1 MSATGRPKKVLMTAD
16 TFGGV
21 WTYSIEL
28 AAALEKKGVQVFLA
42 TMGAPLTHEQLGD
55 TKRVPGL
62 ELFESGFRLEWM
74 EDPWE
79 NVRLAGEWLLRL
91 ENYIRPDIIHLN
103 GYSHG
108 SLPFSAP
115 AVAVGHSCVLSWWE
129 AVRGG
134 PAPNG
139 WDRYRREVGR
149 GLAGVKGV
157 GAPTRAMLSSL
168 HRFYCFSAPSRVIPN
183 GRDEELFRPAE
194 KKDYIFAAGRLWD
207 EAKNIRTLQAAA
219 FSLGWPV
226 YAAGEC
232 SHPSG
237 TSLPEGAIRALGVLS
252 QKELASWLSAASV
265 FAAPALYEPF
275 GLTVLEAGLS
285 GAALVLGDIPSLKEN
300 WEGAALFV
308 DPRDMKALKDT
319 LSLLMRDAG
328 LRSMYA
334 VKARERALEYTTAR
348 MAEGYLE
355 FYEEA
360 LSGNTGFEEA
370 RRCVS

>member
-1 MSATGRPKKVLMTAD
+1 MSASGKLKKVLMTAD
-16 TFGGV
+16 TVGGV

-42 TMGAPLTHEQLGD
+42 TMGSQMTHAQLAD
-55 TKRVPGL
+55 TKKVPGL
-62 ELFESGFRLEWM
+62 EVFESGFRLEWM

-108 SLPFSAP
+108 RVPFSAP

-129 AVRGG
+129 AVIGG
-134 PAPNG
+134 SAPKE
-139 WDRYRREVGR
+139 WDRYRREVGS

-157 GAPTRAMLSSL
+157 GAPTRAMLASL
-168 HRFYCFSAPSRVIPN
+168 HRFYRFSAPSRVIPN

-194 KKDYIFAAGRLWD
+194 KQEFIFAAGRLWD

-219 FSLGWPV
+219 LSLEWPV
-226 YAAGEC
+226 YAAGEL

-237 TSLPEGAIRALGVLS
+237 TALPEGVIRSLGVLS
-252 QKELASWLSAASV
+252 QKELASWLSVASV

-308 DPRDMKALKDT
+308 DPRDTKALKDT
-319 LSLLMRDAG
+319 LGLLMRDAG
-328 LRSMYA
+328 LRSMFA
-334 VKARERALEYTTAR
+334 ARARERALEYTATR
-348 MAEGYLE
+348 MAEGYLD

-360 LSGNTGFEEA
+360 LSGTTGFEEA
-370 RRCVS
+370 ERCVS